1 MTKAQHARD
10 AAVEATDKAEFQIEV
25 DAYEAIL
32 KSVETKSQTIH
43 SLVTNNLKFEQNSV
57 KIQDNM

>member
-10 AAVEATDKAEFQIEV
+10 AAVEATDKAMFQIEV

-43 SLVTNNLKFEQNSV
+43 
-57 KIQDNM
+57 